1 MNNPNGLLMS
11 RYSRNRYDAN
21 EAIPDS
27 GARPPCNKKHRP
39 TRGLSIKFGATP
51 ILGQA
56 AAVRRRLV
64 EADSSE
70 SACGGTRQRKR
81 LVLRTQG
88 AVFKPSKPGLGSLG
102 PCLGP
107 YTRIDAAQGCRQGD
121 DDGLRGRLA
130 EAVLAKYYSAY
141 TGKD

>member
-27 GARPPCNKKHRP
+27 GARPPCNKKHRL
-39 TRGLSIKFGATP
+39 TSGLSIKFGATP

-56 AAVRRRLV
+56 AAVRRRLA

-81 LVLRTQG
+81 LVLRTRG
-88 AVFKPSKPGLGSLG
+88 AVPSPRNPALDRWGHVLGR
-102 PCLGP
+102 
-107 YTRIDAAQGCRQGD
+107 TR
-121 DDGLRGRLA
+121 
-130 EAVLAKYYSAY
+130 
-141 TGKD
+141 T